1 MEDSMIVKWER
12 RSPQVGGLR
21 GGHHLHAILV
31 ERKSVKGT
39 LHEQVIEHLAG
50 IEERFLET
58 REIGMRAF
66 YRGLFWEVADR
77 KLKALHLAGKVRK
90 KIEAELSEVVSRPT
104 NEWGL
109 WAVTCV
115 PKYEK

>member
-12 RSPQVGGLR
+12 RSPHEGGRR
-21 GGHHLHAILV
+21 GRHHLHAILV
-31 ERKSVKGT
+31 ERTSEHGT
-39 LHEQVIEHLAG
+39 LREKVIDQLAS

-58 REIGMRAF
+58 KETGMRAF
-66 YRGLFWEVADR
+66 YRGLFWAVADG
-77 KLKALHLAGKVRK
+77 KLEALHLGSEVRR
-90 KIEAELSEVVSRPT
+90 KIETEISEIVPRPS